1 MAGHLPALEEAVL
14 EAAKVSFRDYLQN
27 SFFYV
32 DDITVKRGVEMAMFV
47 HSGLQEAFTRID
59 LRSHEGGHPR
69 WIDLLSWNY
78 YF

>member
-14 EAAKVSFRDYLQN
+14 EAAKVSFPDYSQN
-27 SFFYV
+27 SFSFCV

-59 LRSHEGGHPR
+59 LRFHEGGHPR
-69 WIDLLSWNY
+69 
-78 YF
+78 

>member
-1 MAGHLPALEEAVL
+1 MIICKIH
-14 EAAKVSFRDYLQN
+14 
-27 SFFYV
+27 FFNV

-69 WIDLLSWNY
+69 
-78 YF
+78 

>member
-1 MAGHLPALEEAVL
+1 MTVAGHLPALEEAVL
-14 EAAKVSFRDYLQN
+14 EAAKVSFPDYLQN

-69 WIDLLSWNY
+69 
-78 YF
+78 